1 MICVPICLL
10 FFFFPLQTK
19 FSLRRDDDQTKDIF
33 RFFIITWRSVREHY
47 CQDNCEPWGD
57 HFSDRVGKTPP
68 LDRDSIRFSFNKD
81 YIRVGLIF
89 YGHGIAPCKQEAAAW
104 CRQLSVIVTCL
115 GVSET
120 ERGRDWGRRHGAE
133 QAVESEPGA
142 GTQVR
147 QRHLMV
153 TLTIENPEKLIV
165 ITREWKRESVI
176 KGWFNRIM

>member
-1 MICVPICLL
+1 MFQSVYYSFSSL
-10 FFFFPLQTK
+10 FRQNLVWDVMMTRLK
-19 FSLRRDDDQTKDIF
+19 TSLDSLSSLGGQ
-33 RFFIITWRSVREHY
+33 WGEHY

-57 HFSDRVGKTPP
+57 HLVTKSRQHPLFDRV
-68 LDRDSIRFSFNKD
+68 SIRFTFNKD

-147 QRHLMV
+147 QRHLIV
-153 TLTIENPEKLIV
+153 TLTIENSKKLI
-165 ITREWKRESVI
+165 EW
-176 KGWFNRIM
+176 